1 MTTAQENSSTAS
13 GAGAA
18 PALDLIDVTVST
30 LRDPSV
36 EVLRDVQWTVQPGD
50 YWAVAG
56 LHRSGKSDLMAVA
69 AGLMRA
75 KRGTVR
81 VFGRALL
88 AGFEPERVDSRRPV
102 GLVFDGG
109 QLLHHLT
116 LAGNIALPM
125 AYHAIG
131 NDTDRGSR
139 LQSLIE
145 FTGLESSMS
154 RMPAQVSRNAQQRIG
169 LARALALKPRLLLLD
184 NPLTGLDPR
193 DAAWWLDSLDALA
206 RGHALIDG
214 EPLTLVV
221 TGDDFR
227 PWQNRAKQF
236 ALLNGTAFLALGGR
250 EQLRAHR
257 EPLLKVLLDA
267 PGRL

>member
-1 MTTAQENSSTAS
+1 MMTAQESSATAS
-13 GAGAA
+13 RAGSV
-18 PALDLIDVTVST
+18 PALEMTDVTVST
-30 LRDPSV
+30 LRDPAI
-36 EVLRDVQWTVQPGD
+36 ELLREVQWTVQSGE
-50 YWAVAG
+50 YWVVAG

-69 AGLMRA
+69 AGVMRP
-75 KRGTVR
+75 KHGTVKI
-81 VFGRALL
+81 FGRELL
-88 AGFEPERVDSRRPV
+88 SGFEHERVDSRRPV

-116 LAGNIALPM
+116 LAENIALPV
-125 AYHAIG
+125 AYHEIG
-131 NDTDRGSR
+131 NDTERGVR

-145 FTGLESSMS
+145 FTGLESAMS
-154 RMPAQVSRNAQQRIG
+154 RMPAQASRNAQQRIG

-193 DAAWWLDSLDALA
+193 DAAWWLDSLDSLA
-206 RGHALIDG
+206 RGHALLDG

-236 ALLNGTAFLALGGR
+236 ALLNGTTFLALGGR
-250 EQLRAHR
+250 EELRRHP
-257 EPLLKVLLDA
+257 EPLLQVLRDA
-267 PGRL
+267 TGRP

>member
-1 MTTAQENSSTAS
+1 MMKTQENSATAS
-13 GAGAA
+13 GADSV
-18 PALDLIDVTVST
+18 PALEMTGVTVST

-36 EVLRDVQWTVQPGD
+36 ELLRDVQWIVQPGE
-50 YWAVAG
+50 YWVVAG

-69 AGLMRA
+69 AGLMRP
-75 KRGTVR
+75 RCGTVR
-81 VFGRALL
+81 IFGRELL
-88 AGFEPERVDSRRPV
+88 AGIEHERVDSRRPV

-116 LAGNIALPM
+116 LAENIALPLD
-125 AYHAIG
+125 YHEVGHDAERR
-131 NDTDRGSR
+131 TR

-145 FTGLESSMS
+145 FTGLESSMA
-154 RMPAQVSRNAQQRIG
+154 RHPAQVSRNEQQRIG

-193 DAAWWLDSLDALA
+193 DAAWWLDSLDSLA
-206 RGHALIDG
+206 CGHALLDG
-214 EPLTLVV
+214 QPLTLVV

-236 ALLNGTAFLALGGR
+236 ALLNGTTFLALGGR
-250 EQLRAHR
+250 EELRHHP
-257 EPLLKVLLDA
+257 EPLLQVLLDA
-267 PGRL
+267 PGHS